1 MEKNIFDILN
11 EGYEHISYIKNVE
24 KNKKQV
30 YLHPID
36 NMMTITTFTITTDVG
51 FDNIVITLSCGTY
64 MENSCHINITINNE
78 QTIYTPNIAINKALH
93 NLLLGALDN
102 FYLQFCLTKKD
113 KISVLED
120 EFDILTDNMIIS
132 ILNQLNETEIA
143 ELSKHHYINERIY
156 EVAPNI
162 QWNWLDIS
170 ENPNLSVDFIQRN
183 YNKLCL
189 NTLMKHN
196 VQFNNFIRLG
206 KY

>member
-30 YLHPID
+30 YQPSIG
-36 NMMTITTFTITTDVG
+36 NMETITTFTITTEVS
-51 FDNIVITLSCGTY
+51 FDDMIITLSCGTY
-64 MENSCHINITINNE
+64 MENCCHINIKNPQI
-78 QTIYTPNIAINKALH
+78 QYTPNIAINKALH

-102 FYLQFCLTKKD
+102 LYLQFCITKKD
-113 KISVLED
+113 KSSVLED
-120 EFDILTDNMIIS
+120 EFDILTDNMIIG
-132 ILNQLNETEIA
+132 ILNQLNKTEIA
-143 ELSKHHYINERIY
+143 ELSKNHYLNERIY

-162 QWNWLDIS
+162 KWNWLDIS

>member
-30 YLHPID
+30 YQPSIG
-36 NMMTITTFTITTDVG
+36 NMETI
-51 FDNIVITLSCGTY
+51 
-64 MENSCHINITINNE
+64 
-78 QTIYTPNIAINKALH
+78 
-93 NLLLGALDN
+93 
-102 FYLQFCLTKKD
+102 
-113 KISVLED
+113 
-120 EFDILTDNMIIS
+120 TDNMIIG
-132 ILNQLNETEIA
+132 ILNQLNKTEIA
-143 ELSKHHYINERIY
+143 ELSKNHYLNERIY

-162 QWNWLDIS
+162 KWNWLDIS